1 MPSRR
6 SDRQYRP
13 VVVLVGMMGAGK
25 TSVGRELAG
34 RSEFIDL
41 DKLIEQQTKRTIR
54 EIFEAEGETAFRKLE
69 LQALRDATT
78 SGQYKVVSTG
88 GGVVTTSEARQ
99 LLREMDAFIVW
110 LTASNEELTRRA
122 TKSGNRPLLD
132 HDPGAKIEELM
143 NQRAP
148 MYAEVA
154 DLTLNTQ
161 GLSVKQVA
169 QLIEEALK
177 HHVADRKT
185 AP

>member
-1 MPSRR
+1 M
-6 SDRQYRP
+6 
-13 VVVLVGMMGAGK
+13 VLVGMMGAGK

-34 RSEFIDL
+34 RSGFVDL
-41 DKLIEQQTKRTIR
+41 DKLIEQMAGRTIR
-54 EIFEAEGETAFRKLE
+54 EIFESDGETAFRKLE

-78 SGQYKVVSTG
+78 SGRYEVVSTG
-88 GGVVTTSEARQ
+88 GGIVTSSEARQ
-99 LLREMDAFIVW
+99 LLQEMDSFVVW

-148 MYAEVA
+148 LYAEVA
-154 DLTLNTQ
+154 DMTLNTQ
-161 GLSVKQVA
+161 ELSVKQVA
-169 QLIEEALK
+169 HLVEEALK
-177 HHVADRKT
+177 HHMINRKA

>member
-1 MPSRR
+1 MLSRR
-6 SDRQYRP
+6 SDRQDRP
-13 VVVLVGMMGAGK
+13 IVVLVGMMGAGK
-25 TSVGRELAG
+25 TSVGRELAE
-34 RSEFIDL
+34 RSEFVDL
-41 DKLIEQQTKRTIR
+41 DKLIEQQTKSTIR
-54 EIFEAEGETAFRKLE
+54 EIFEAEGEAAFRKLE

-78 SGQYKVVSTG
+78 SGQYKVISTG

-99 LLREMDAFIVW
+99 FLREMDAFIVW